1 MKNSI
6 KIAFIASIAAA
17 GIAACTSAPAP
28 EQNSA
33 PVTSDV
39 VTPNTT
45 TSTPPA
51 ATPPVQVVTEVV
63 TATVTGPP
71 QAIAKVDNRL
81 GYGGLKLGMSL
92 EEARAA
98 GLTDLTWDEAVGDGC
113 VTDGKVAISKA
124 NGVERITLPA
134 DARTSKGIGIGS
146 TFGEVQRAYPGA
158 SEYRSGWSA
167 KVADNAYY
175 HFIGSFDL
183 ARFGDADKI
192 QRIKLVAGAVN
203 CSMADL

>member
-6 KIAFIASIAAA
+6 KAAFVTAIAAA

-33 PVTSDV
+33 PA
-39 VTPNTT
+39 TPIPA
-45 TSTPPA
+45 TSTPPVA
-51 ATPPVQVVTEVV
+51 PPPVQVVTEVV
-63 TATVTGPP
+63 TATVTAPP
-71 QAIAKVDNRL
+71 QAIAKVDDRL

-98 GLTDLTWDEAVGDGC
+98 GLTRLAWDEAVGDGC
-113 VTDGKVAISKA
+113 VADDEVAISKA

-134 DARTSKGIGIGS
+134 DAVTSKGIGVGS

-167 KVADNAYY
+167 EVADNASYL
-175 HFIGSFDL
+175 FIGSS
-183 ARFGDADKI
+183 RFTAADKI
-192 QRIKLVAGAVN
+192 LHIKLVAGAVD
-203 CSMADL
+203 CAMAEL